1 MGLPTTCARC
11 QGHRRTEEALLVPR
25 CPKPAAKPR
34 GTSFNPPTLCIC
46 SAGVPPTG
54 EGIAM
59 TEQEEREED
68 QKDQNS
74 PFNCHIAPQHRNK

>member
-1 MGLPTTCARC
+1 MGLPTKCAHC

-25 CPKPAAKPR
+25 CLKPAAKPR

-46 SAGVPPTG
+46 SAGVPLTG

-59 TEQEEREED
+59 TRAGRERRGSKGSKLPIQLSHSTTA
-68 QKDQNS
+68 QK
-74 PFNCHIAPQHRNK
+74 